1 MKTIKTKTTK
11 TNFVIV
17 TCFYINILLTICS
30 CTFYAGATK
39 KNEENK
45 RIKSAAAQVFDFP
58 DLKKEEAPKTLP
70 KKKQKARQS

>member
-1 MKTIKTKTTK
+1 MKTIKTKNTK

-17 TCFYINILLTICS
+17 TCFYINVLLTICS

-39 KNEENK
+39 KHDENM
-45 RIKSAAAQVFDFP
+45 RIKAAAAQVFDFP
-58 DLKKEEAPKTLP
+58 EIKKEETPQTLP